1 MIDEMIAAEGR
12 HLAQR
17 RLQQEDCTCKEGMFP
32 IPASVMMTGRAG
44 AI

>member
-17 RLQQEDCTCKEGMFP
+17 LQQEDCTYKEGMFP
-32 IPASVMMTGRAG
+32 SPASVMMTGRGG